1 MMTKQKKPR
10 LYRDP
15 NYRDLDNELRI
26 NGKSLLFLFFLTIG
40 FFVLAFIAKGPT
52 YGVL

>member
-10 LYRDP
+10 LNRDP

-26 NGKSLLFLFFLTIG
+26 NGKSLLLLFF
-40 FFVLAFIAKGPT
+40 FVLMFILLAFIAVPQT
-52 YGVL
+52 YGWF